1 MNATIVYKQLDFI
14 NCNLGKFSKALVIF
28 NNCVVII
35 IFFKPIYVYTS
46 IIISIIYTYNKYNVF
61 KSINSTKTKQKSK
74 ILNLI

>member
-28 NNCVVII
+28 NNCVV
-35 IFFKPIYVYTS
+35 FKSIYVYTS

-61 KSINSTKTKQKSK
+61 KSIYSAKTKQK
-74 ILNLI
+74 NLKF

>member
-28 NNCVVII
+28 NNCVV
-35 IFFKPIYVYTS
+35 FKSIYVYTS